1 MMTYCTR
8 TRPTRNR
15 RGKGK
20 QQQAGLSRGDSRPR
34 RGDTLGH
41 VTEYTGILSQAQGGD
56 TMTKRKGETK
66 KGEGET
72 EATETKRK
80 GERKT
85 WKKRGNEEGGI
96 RKKED

>member
-1 MMTYCTR
+1 MMNYMNTNKT
-8 TRPTRNR
+8 NQ
-15 RGKGK
+15 K
-20 QQQAGLSRGDSRPR
+20 QKRKRKTAAGLSRGDSRPR

-56 TMTKRKGETK
+56 TMTKRKGETRK
-66 KGEGET
+66 EEGET
-72 EATETKRK
+72 ETTETKRK

-85 WKKRGNEEGGI
+85 WKKRGNEEEGI